1 MKTSRITLTEW
12 IADDNEYIDVDWPKV
27 QKIIGTDHLN
37 WLLKQPND
45 ACQLVLDKQV
55 TLDSVPNVKL
65 VAEFYDDKILTY
77 YHLMWAK

>member
-1 MKTSRITLTEW
+1 MKTNRITLTEW
-12 IADDNEYIDVDWPKV
+12 TADEDEYIDIDWPKV
-27 QKIIGTDHLN
+27 QKTIGPDHLE

-45 ACQLVLDKQV
+45 VCQLVLDKQ
-55 TLDSVPNVKL
+55 LQFHSGSQIKL